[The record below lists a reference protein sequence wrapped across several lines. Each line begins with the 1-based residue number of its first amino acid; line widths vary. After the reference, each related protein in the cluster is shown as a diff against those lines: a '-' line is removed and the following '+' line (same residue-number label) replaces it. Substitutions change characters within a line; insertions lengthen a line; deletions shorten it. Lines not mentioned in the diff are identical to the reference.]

1 MISTYLPFNHQ
12 DSNHFVVYLA
22 LSLFLAICHPMLAH
36 KLCTVR
42 RAKRII
48 LCVWIFATF
57 YCSPWLY
64 LTKVER
70 LYYIGIH
77 EEVVTCKFALDREL
91 YLGYFLTD
99 ITLFYIIPLLVS
111 VVLYALIARIL
122 YQNDIFRR
130 NGKGGPLEVGAKGSA
145 AGGGGGS
152 GSSKLTTSG
161 QLMPPSSSS
170 STRMAYLQQKENS
183 NSVSVNLNSNSSAT
197 CQLTKKNASS
207 SSDASRVQVS
217 FLLFCL

>member
-1 MISTYLPFNHQ
+1 
-12 DSNHFVVYLA
+12 
-22 LSLFLAICHPMLAH
+22 MLAH

-57 YCSPWLY
+57 YCSPWLF
-64 LTKVER
+64 LTKVEP
-70 LYYIGIH
+70 LNYIGIK
-77 EEVVTCKFALDREL
+77 EEVVTCIYALDREL

-130 NGKGGPLEVGAKGSA
+130 NGKGGPLEVGGK
-145 AGGGGGS
+145 GGGNL
-152 GSSKLTTSG
+152 KLATSG
-161 QLMPPSSSS
+161 QLMPPSSLSP
-170 STRMAYLQQKENS
+170 STRVPFSQSKQSS

-217 FLLFCL
+217 LLVF